1 MRESW
6 VYQEILDKGEL
17 QGERRMILRQ
27 LTQKFG
33 ELPADFVQKIESIT
47 DSERLERLG
56 LLVLQA
62 DDFDSLRAQI

>member
-6 VYQEILDKGEL
+6 VYQEIFDKGKL
-17 QGERRMILRQ
+17 QGVRRIILRQ
-27 LTQKFG
+27 LTQKLG
-33 ELPADFVQKIESIT
+33 KLPADFVQEIESIT

-56 LLVLQA
+56 LLGLQA